1 MTPGMS
7 CYTWLNQVICHR
19 IVEGEDIVRLVVRV
33 CWFFC
38 FAALFLSASA
48 FSGDQHPGGPLTEPP
63 EPAPAGALQEKAPP
77 WSSRANGSALQLTID
92 EAIAT
97 ALASNP
103 DMEMA
108 AARILESQAMVKE
121 SRAAFW
127 PSLQLY
133 TEVLRADAPSVHA
146 FKRLDQRQLP
156 LVNFDFNEPGTFQ
169 NFESGMAARL
179 NLFKGGG
186 DLLGARMARN
196 ELKIRELDR
205 DAVRNDLVA
214 SAIGAYFNVLA
225 ARDYVEIAEQSVKT
239 VEAQLRNVRVR
250 FEGGSALKSELLSME
265 VRLAQVR
272 EERIRA
278 GNRHQ
283 LSLAALTHVLGLD
296 GNPRL
301 ELSADSWTPPPI
313 PPAIEGGLAV
323 ALDNRPELLRVREEA
338 HSAQM
343 GVDRERASYVPSV
356 DLQLKAYVDDENMRY
371 DADRGNWV
379 AGVLMTW
386 DVFTGFSTGARVDQ
400 ARARLARIRAM
411 DRKTLQ
417 AVELDVRQAYFL
429 YSEARA
435 RLEVSRG
442 AAAQAQ
448 EALRLVEIEYE
459 KGSASIVRYLDAEL
473 SNNALRVAETAAL
486 YDFRRAHAEVARAL
500 GHFAT
505 H

>member
-1 MTPGMS
+1 MGGM
-7 CYTWLNQVICHR
+7 
-19 IVEGEDIVRLVVRV
+19 VVRV
-33 CWFFC
+33 CCVFGLAVLFVV
-38 FAALFLSASA
+38 APAL
-48 FSGDQHPGGPLTEPP
+48 SGDQHPGGAFTEPP
-63 EPAPAGALQEKAPP
+63 DPSPKGALQETAPP
-77 WSSRANGSALQLTID
+77 WSSRANGPAVQLTID
-92 EAIAT
+92 EAIST
-97 ALASNP
+97 ALANNP

-108 AARILESQAMVKE
+108 ASRILESQAMVKE

-169 NFESGMAARL
+169 NFESGMVARL

-186 DLLGARMARN
+186 DLLRARIARN
-196 ELKIRELDR
+196 EVKIQELDR
-205 DAVRNDLVA
+205 DAVRNVLVA
-214 SAIGAYFNVLA
+214 SVIGAYFNVLA
-225 ARDYVEIAEQSVKT
+225 ARDYVEIAEQSIGT
-239 VEAQLRNVRVR
+239 VEAQLRKVTVR

-278 GNRHQ
+278 ENRHQ
-283 LSLAALTHVLGLD
+283 LSLAALIHVLGLD
-296 GNPRL
+296 GNPRV
-301 ELSADSWTPPPI
+301 ELSRDSWTPPAI
-313 PPAIEGGLAV
+313 PTAFEAGLAV
-323 ALDNRPELLRVREEA
+323 ALDKRPELMRVRQEA
-338 HSAQM
+338 RSAQM
-343 GVDRERASYVPSV
+343 NVDRERASYLPSV

-386 DVFTGFSTGARVDQ
+386 DLFTGFSTEARVEQ

-417 AVELDVRQAYFL
+417 AVELDVRQAYSL

-459 KGSASIVRYLDAEL
+459 KGSADIVRYLDAEL
-473 SNNALRVAETAAL
+473 SRNALRVSETAAL

-505 H
+505 Q

>member
-1 MTPGMS
+1 MEQP
-7 CYTWLNQVICHR
+7 
-19 IVEGEDIVRLVVRV
+19 D
-33 CWFFC
+33 
-38 FAALFLSASA
+38 SA
-48 FSGDQHPGGPLTEPP
+48 PT
-63 EPAPAGALQEKAPP
+63 GAIQEEAPP
-77 WSSRANGSALQLTID
+77 WSSRSNGPALQLTID
-92 EAIAT
+92 QAVAT

-133 TEVLRADAPSVHA
+133 TEYLRADAPSVHA

-186 DLLGARMARN
+186 DLLGARMARK

-214 SAIGAYFNVLA
+214 SVIGAYFNVLA

-239 VEAQLRNVRVR
+239 VETQHRNVRVR
-250 FEGGSALKSELLSME
+250 FQGGSALKSELLSME

-283 LSLAALTHVLGLD
+283 LSLAALIHVLGLD

-301 ELSADSWTPPPI
+301 ELAEDSWSPPAI
-313 PPAIEGGLAV
+313 PPAFESGLAV
-323 ALDNRPELLRVREEA
+323 ALDMRPELMRVREEA

-343 GVDRERASYVPSV
+343 NVDRERASYLPSV
-356 DLQLKAYVDDENMRY
+356 DLQLKAYVDDQNMRY

-386 DVFTGFSTGARVDQ
+386 DLFTGFSTEARVEQ

-417 AVELDVRQAYFL
+417 AVELDVRQAYSL

-459 KGSASIVRYLDAEL
+459 KGSATIVRYLDAEL
-473 SNNALRVAETAAL
+473 SRNALRVAETAAL

-500 GHFAT
+500 GYFAT